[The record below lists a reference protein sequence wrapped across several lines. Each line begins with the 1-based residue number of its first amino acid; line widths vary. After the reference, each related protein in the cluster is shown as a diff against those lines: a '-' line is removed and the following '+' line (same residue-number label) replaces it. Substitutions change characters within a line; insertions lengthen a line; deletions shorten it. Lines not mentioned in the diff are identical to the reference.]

1 MASQASLYRF
11 VAVGRHGS
19 SCTADAIA
27 RFVPS
32 RGAAFVAQAGVSR
45 RVLVP
50 RLVLLAAAC
59 HRYLMVFQARTFA
72 AVSHS
77 AANYVFK
84 PTAESLR
91 FQSNFAAGGGL
102 TQR

>member
-11 VAVGRHGS
+11 VAAGRHGF

-32 RGAAFVAQAGVSR
+32 RGATAIAQPGASR
-45 RVLVP
+45 RVVAP

-59 HRYLMVFQARTFA
+59 HRYLMAFQARTFA

-84 PTAESLR
+84 PTAESSLLR
-91 FQSNFAAGGGL
+91 SNFAAGGGL